1 MNLQDLTIE
10 KNTAELYYEIDNI
23 EFHLEI
29 GWHFEYFN
37 KETNEC
43 KIHVYLQNG
52 YQWVNGFQHPY
63 FSSIEEIKEIKKAI
77 EEVVFEDPLNFIT
90 DDWIQIEKDFYS
102 ERININEQ

>member
-10 KNTAELYYEIDNI
+10 KNKAELYYEIDNI

>member
-43 KIHVYLQNG
+43 KIHAYLQNG

>member
-10 KNTAELYYEIDNI
+10 KNTAELYYEVDNI

-43 KIHVYLQNG
+43 KIHVYLENG

>member
-63 FSSIEEIKEIKKAI
+63 FSSIE
-77 EEVVFEDPLNFIT
+77 
-90 DDWIQIEKDFYS
+90 DD
-102 ERININEQ
+102 NM

>member
-77 EEVVFEDPLNFIT
+77 EEVVFEDPLKFIT

>member
-43 KIHVYLQNG
+43 KIHVYLENG

-90 DDWIQIEKDFYS
+90 DDWIQIEKDFYT

>member
-10 KNTAELYYEIDNI
+10 KNTAEMYYEIDNI

>member
-10 KNTAELYYEIDNI
+10 KNKAELYYEIDNI

-29 GWHFEYFN
+29 GWHFEHFN

-43 KIHVYLQNG
+43 KIHVYLENG

>member
-52 YQWVNGFQHPY
+52 YQWVNGFQHSY

>member
-37 KETNEC
+37 KDTNEC

>member
-1 MNLQDLTIE
+1 MDLRDLTIE
-10 KNTAELYYEIDNI
+10 KNKAELYYEIDNI

-29 GWHFEYFN
+29 GWHFEYYN
-37 KETNEC
+37 EEKKEY
-43 KIHVYLQNG
+43 KIHVYLENG